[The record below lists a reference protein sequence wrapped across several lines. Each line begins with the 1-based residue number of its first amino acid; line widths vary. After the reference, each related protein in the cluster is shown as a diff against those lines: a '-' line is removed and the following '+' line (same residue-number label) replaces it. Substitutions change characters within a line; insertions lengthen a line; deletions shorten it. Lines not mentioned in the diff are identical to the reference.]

1 MNQMQLIQML
11 RNGKNPQEI
20 VMNTLQ
26 SQIGQTP
33 MGQNLL
39 SLAQSGQGDQIEQIA
54 RNICQQ
60 RGVNFDEAFASFKQ
74 SLGL

>member
-1 MNQMQLIQML
+1 MNEIIKML
-11 RNGKNPQEI
+11 RSGRNPQEI
-20 VMNTLQ
+20 ALAILQ
-26 SQIGQTP
+26 SRMGQTP

-39 SLAQSGQGDQIEQIA
+39 ALAQSGQGDQIEQIA